1 MLDLVVCKNV
11 KLLLQLSCVALQE
24 GKLRLAHKC
33 VSIDIPK
40 KTATLIS

>member
-1 MLDLVVCKNV
+1 MLLE
-11 KLLLQLSCVALQE
+11 LFCVALQQ

-33 VSIDIPK
+33 FKIEFPK